1 MNPDRSSSLATDV
14 FSNLPLIL
22 LSTEHRVGKMHTQW
36 STDSAIRHCLAKLE
50 KRPSIEDRG
59 QTDRVTAPT
68 RAGLRRR
75 PRRAMA
81 ADDVKM
87 ETYHCGRQSVLTGHR
102 SVAHILH
109 PPLILTYDLDFQS
122 PVSYGYD
129 PYTCKN
135 ES

>member
-1 MNPDRSSSLATDV
+1 
-14 FSNLPLIL
+14 
-22 LSTEHRVGKMHTQW
+22 
-36 STDSAIRHCLAKLE
+36 
-50 KRPSIEDRG
+50 
-59 QTDRVTAPT
+59 
-68 RAGLRRR
+68 
-75 PRRAMA
+75 MA

-87 ETYHCGRQSVLTGHR
+87 ETYYCGRQSVLTGHR

-135 ES
+135 E

>member
-1 MNPDRSSSLATDV
+1 MESFVQRGVCDTP
-14 FSNLPLIL
+14 LPC
-22 LSTEHRVGKMHTQW
+22 STRK
-36 STDSAIRHCLAKLE
+36 

-75 PRRAMA
+75 HRRAMA

-87 ETYHCGRQSVLTGHR
+87 ETYYYGRQSVLTGHR

-109 PPLILTYDLDFQS
+109 PPLILTYDLDFRS

-135 ES
+135 E